1 MHKQLLTTLAQLS
14 PQAAVRARNKLLP
27 LHNSFHL
34 MAYDTEYPFS
44 QFRTTIL
51 VLFPAVSLCP
61 FSPLTGRTLREPE
74 KLKCLWLH
82 TELLNN

>member
-44 QFRTTIL
+44 HFKSAVLI
-51 VLFPAVSLCP
+51 LFPFSSLDPSLSLALGLCN
-61 FSPLTGRTLREPE
+61 TA
-74 KLKCLWLH
+74 
-82 TELLNN
+82 